1 MFCGVTSVRSA
12 VLSKSIISIL
22 FLHAGTGL
30 ARSRYFSLRGCV
42 YVIHF
47 LIVAAI
53 AAGALPV
60 PAADRF
66 GSVVFLHG
74 SAGGRG
80 GR

>member
-1 MFCGVTSVRSA
+1 M
-12 VLSKSIISIL
+12 
-22 FLHAGTGL
+22 
-30 ARSRYFSLRGCV
+30 

-53 AAGALPV
+53 FAGALPV

>member
-1 MFCGVTSVRSA
+1 M
-12 VLSKSIISIL
+12 
-22 FLHAGTGL
+22 
-30 ARSRYFSLRGCV
+30 

-53 AAGALPV
+53 FAGALPV
-60 PAADRF
+60 PAADRV
-66 GSVVFLHG
+66 GAVVFFYG